1 MIEESQASV
10 RFLDH
15 TADVG
20 IEVTGPSLE
29 SVISG
34 AAMAMTRL
42 MLGDAVPQ
50 GEEERTFEIVGDEP
64 ALLLRNVLRELL
76 FLYSAEGFALAGL
89 DVELERGGPEL
100 RARCRARGGTPG
112 DPPKTELKGVTLHGL
127 RAEREEG
134 RWRARVIFDV

>member
-1 MIEESQASV
+1 MSVESKASV

-29 SVISG
+29 SVIAG

-42 MLGDAVPQ
+42 MLGDAVPP
-50 GEEERTFEIVGDEP
+50 GEEERTLEVTGDEP

-76 FLYSAEGFALAGL
+76 FLYSAEGFALGGL
-89 DVELERGGPEL
+89 DLELEDGESGL
-100 RARCRARGGTPG
+100 KARCRAHGGTPS
-112 DPPKTELKGVTLHGL
+112 DPPKTEFKGVTLHGL
-127 RAEREEG
+127 RAEREDG
-134 RWRARVIFDV
+134 GWRARVILDV